1 MSKRAR
7 SSARGRLLEAAEQ
20 LLREVGM
27 AGTGIKDVV
36 ARSGAPIGSVYFH
49 FPAGKT
55 QLVTE
60 SLEIHAEKSRRLLGT
75 FFDGKRPAAAALEM
89 LFETAAEGFERA
101 GGNKGCAIGTVTL
114 DVTEA
119 DQAIREL
126 CRATFESWVDLLA
139 PHLPW
144 PDKRSRRS
152 FAL

>member
-1 MSKRAR
+1 MPSRKR
-7 SSARGRLLEAAEQ
+7 
-20 LLREVGM
+20 
-27 AGTGIKDVV
+27 
-36 ARSGAPIGSVYFH
+36 F
-49 FPAGKT
+49 
-55 QLVTE
+55 
-60 SLEIHAEKSRRLLGT
+60 
-75 FFDGKRPAAAALEM
+75 
-89 LFETAAEGFERA
+89 AEGFERA

-152 FAL
+152 FALTVVAALEGAFVLGRASRSGEPFRAAGKWLAAAASNESSHKQRRPEAKKGKTPSGAERAARSRRSRS